1 MEWTQET
8 WVQSLGQ
15 KDPLEEGVT
24 THSSILAWEIPWT
37 EKPDRL
43 YSPWGLRVRHNWAH
57 THTQPIDC
65 TTPSVNPNG
74 NYGLWMIIMHQWHS
88 TLVGDTGNGAGHVCL
103 RARDILE
110 LSVPS
115 SQLCCESKTDLKQL
129 SLKKK
134 RTQIFLNSPH
144 RIPFLSL
151 VIKFLLNVYHVSG
164 YIRSS
169 KETTVGRIDLTL
181 TELTV

>member
-1 MEWTQET
+1 M
-8 WVQSLGQ
+8 
-15 KDPLEEGVT
+15 
-24 THSSILAWEIPWT
+24 
-37 EKPDRL
+37 
-43 YSPWGLRVRHNWAH
+43 
-57 THTQPIDC
+57 
-65 TTPSVNPNG
+65 
-74 NYGLWMIIMHQWHS
+74 
-88 TLVGDTGNGAGHVCL
+88 GDTGNGAGHVCL